1 MVAFRLS
8 RNKCQ
13 ALVDPV
19 HPDLCT
25 PWCTL
30 IAVYI
35 DKATDTAHVRA
46 FRFGPAPSST
56 QLTYLLTYWRSG
68 ESQLV
73 FNKKRMR
80 SPLVSRLGTLGSRV
94 DRAWGWWGF
103 FSKQRQ
109 ILTRQISVHTGNF
122 LEDFRKHG
130 RGGPSSQPLPAQANF
145 RKIFWRIARP
155 EHPLIVILIRLA
167 QSDLGAAR
175 RSAASRSWRAFS
187 SAAMRAVASE
197 AARAVAL
204 RSSLWAAADS
214 ARTDSVLILGV
225 SCVYVCFNVCLTLH

>member
-1 MVAFRLS
+1 MLQGKHVASRMQCELIRMHIAWAFVESNNHCDLNQKALMVAFRLS

-56 QLTYLLTYWRSG
+56 QPRSG

-73 FNKKRMR
+73 FKNLVKRYSKHKLFR
-80 SPLVSRLGTLGSRV
+80 FRV
-94 DRAWGWWGF
+94 LSMAAVAKLPNR
-103 FSKQRQ
+103 
-109 ILTRQISVHTGNF
+109 T
-122 LEDFRKHG
+122 
-130 RGGPSSQPLPAQANF
+130 RGGCGSL
-145 RKIFWRIARP
+145 
-155 EHPLIVILIRLA
+155 LIPPR
-167 QSDLGAAR
+167 
-175 RSAASRSWRAFS
+175 
-187 SAAMRAVASE
+187 
-197 AARAVAL
+197 
-204 RSSLWAAADS
+204 
-214 ARTDSVLILGV
+214 
-225 SCVYVCFNVCLTLH
+225 

>member
-1 MVAFRLS
+1 MLHGKHVASRMQCELIRIHIAWAFVESNNHCDLNQKALMVAFRLS

-56 QLTYLLTYWRSG
+56 QPRSG

-73 FNKKRMR
+73 LF
-80 SPLVSRLGTLGSRV
+80 
-94 DRAWGWWGF
+94 
-103 FSKQRQ
+103 
-109 ILTRQISVHTGNF
+109 
-122 LEDFRKHG
+122 
-130 RGGPSSQPLPAQANF
+130 
-145 RKIFWRIARP
+145 
-155 EHPLIVILIRLA
+155 
-167 QSDLGAAR
+167 
-175 RSAASRSWRAFS
+175 
-187 SAAMRAVASE
+187 
-197 AARAVAL
+197 
-204 RSSLWAAADS
+204 
-214 ARTDSVLILGV
+214 
-225 SCVYVCFNVCLTLH
+225 